1 MYHIGLLD
9 SIVLHPRQFPISQ
22 QLSPRAAL
30 PVHRTRHPD
39 RDVSLL
45 YGLLLDWYLDM
56 KILLRNSP
64 FLVAPPI
71 VHRLG
76 SHLVHGDIS
85 EELVGFGPRR
95 FNLGVDWRL
104 DTTVLSQED
113 RMIVLCVYWAYLEQT
128 PLA

>member
-1 MYHIGLLD
+1 MYHIRLLD
-9 SIVLHPRQFPISQ
+9 SFLLH
-22 QLSPRAAL
+22 LWHL
-30 PVHRTRHPD
+30 PVSRQLTSRTALSVDWTRHPD